1 MLKLFAPLLLSLLCV
16 SAPVQAMDDLLGLV
30 TSQLGVSQEQASGGI
45 GALLA
50 TAEPNLAPET
60 LSQLSQVLPEMDG
73 LVQMGGDLL
82 AKMGE
87 GNGTAGLLGTV
98 LGQSGG
104 ALMGLN
110 DAFASLGL
118 SPEMVASFSQILLD
132 YVNQQGGEGL
142 MQQLQSALL

>member
-1 MLKLFAPLLLSLLCV
+1 MLKLFAPLFLSLVCF
-16 SAPVQAMDDLLGLV
+16 STPAQAVDDLLGLV

-50 TAEPNLAPET
+50 TAEPNLSSDT
-60 LSQLSQVLPEMDG
+60 LGQLSQVLPGMEG
-73 LVQMGGDLL
+73 LTKLGGDLL
-82 AKMGE
+82 AKAGE
-87 GNGTAGLLGTV
+87 GNGTSGLLGTV

-118 SPEMVASFSQILLD
+118 SPDMVASFSQILLD

>member
-16 SAPVQAMDDLLGLV
+16 CSPAQAMDDLLGLV

-60 LSQLSQVLPEMDG
+60 LGQLSQVLPGMDG
-73 LVQMGGDLL
+73 LMQVGGDLL
-82 AKMGE
+82 SKAGE
-87 GNGTAGLLGTV
+87 GNGTSGLLGTV

-132 YVNQQGGEGL
+132 YVDQQGGEGL
-142 MQQLQSALL
+142 MKQLQTALI

>member
-1 MLKLFAPLLLSLLCV
+1 MLKLIAPLLLSLLCV

-30 TSQLGVSQEQASGGI
+30 SSQLGVSQEQASGGI

-50 TAEPNLAPET
+50 TAEPNLAPDT
-60 LSQLSQVLPEMDG
+60 LGQLSLVLPGMDG
-73 LVQMGGDLL
+73 LMQMGGDLL
-82 AKMGE
+82 AKAGE
-87 GNGTAGLLGTV
+87 GNGTSGLLGTV

-118 SPEMVASFSQILLD
+118 SPEMVASFSQVLLD
-132 YVNQQGGEGL
+132 YVNQQGGEAL